1 MISATSVSATSV
13 SATSVS
19 ILMPVYNGVE
29 YIQES
34 VSSVINQTATNWELL
49 IAVNGHPPNSKVYK
63 KVCDYIFS
71 LNDTRI
77 HVFDYNQCR
86 GKSET
91 LNQMVSHCSY
101 NYVALL
107 DVDDIWINNKLEVQM
122 PYILQKYD
130 VIGTKCVYFG
140 NLNIIPAIPHGD
152 IGNHN
157 FLSVNPIINS
167 SSIVKKNLAYWDTTM
182 DCLEDYDL
190 WLRLWK
196 EEFRFF
202 NCSEILVKHRIHQ
215 TSAFNSKDHSKEL
228 AALKNKYK

>member
-1 MISATSVSATSV
+1 MFRETSI
-13 SATSVS
+13 S

-34 VSSVINQTATNWELL
+34 VSSVINQTAKNWELL
-49 IAVNGHPPNSKVYK
+49 IAINGHPPNSNVYK
-63 KVCDYIFS
+63 KVFDYIYS
-71 LNDTRI
+71 LNDKRI
-77 HVFDYNQCR
+77 RVYDYHECR

-91 LNQMVSHCSY
+91 LNVMISQCSY
-101 NYVALL
+101 DYVAIL
-107 DVDDIWINNKLEVQM
+107 DVDDIWFHNKLEIQM

-140 NLNIIPAIPHGD
+140 DLNNIIPAIPHGD
-152 IGNHN
+152 ISNYN

-167 SSIVKKNLAYWDTTM
+167 SVIIKKNLAYWDTSIN
-182 DCLEDYDL
+182 CLEDYEL

-202 NCSEILVKHRIHQ
+202 NCNDVLVKHRIHQ